1 MEDVWL
7 SGGGDVV
14 ESGKR
19 EEGVL
24 LIGGSVVVGA
34 KEVTREAFMYAER
47 LLRLHKAMRHHP

>member
-1 MEDVWL
+1 VA
-7 SGGGDVV
+7 VRRRRCC
-14 ESGKR
+14 GKW